1 MLSSPITFSLLG
13 TFSKEKK
20 HLPFEFYD
28 HMDVDEG
35 SVIVDDRGIIFD
47 DYYENSIDDGSDD
60 VMVIIDVYGGD

>member
-1 MLSSPITFSLLG
+1 MLSSPINFSLLG

-35 SVIVDDRGIIFD
+35 SVIVDDRDIIFD

-60 VMVIIDVYGGD
+60 GSYGDN